1 MALSL
6 NPANFHKVIA
16 RLEEAEKALVA
27 RGEEAV
33 TAADLDVDAL
43 VAKVEAAVLPK
54 VEELV
59 AAAKVDEGN
68 LAARIKAAAV
78 SAAEDA
84 ARAIVAEASKP
95 KPAAAKPAAP
105 AAK

>member
-1 MALSL
+1 MALTL
-6 NPANFHKVIA
+6 NPANFHKIVA
-16 RLEEAEKALVA
+16 RLEELEKSLAA

-68 LAARIKAAAV
+68 LAARIKATAV
-78 SAAEDA
+78 AAAEEA
-84 ARAIVAEASKP
+84 ARAVVAEAEKPAPAKPFAP
-95 KPAAAKPAAP
+95 KPAAK
-105 AAK
+105 